1 MIFLIFLI
9 VFLMLFPSA
18 MYKKSKLC
26 VILFKGLRLL
36 FLQNV
41 PGVTFI
47 QVATSIL
54 DSRVGTFLQIEAYAC
69 NTEFQGLVTF
79 VIQNWKELMS
89 HMYT

>member
-1 MIFLIFLI
+1 MHDLSLGYLELLGDFLIFLI

-26 VILFKGLRLL
+26 VILFKGLCLL

-47 QVATSIL
+47 QAATSIP
-54 DSRVGTFLQIEAYAC
+54 DSRVKLRHMPA
-69 NTEFQGLVTF
+69 
-79 VIQNWKELMS
+79 IQNFRGW
-89 HMYT
+89 